1 MPLFRLVGF
10 TTLSC
15 GCLVGRY
22 REVALNRE
30 VDYVEEKGNACWSSS
45 HQRNQVV
52 AAERA
57 TADRTRT
64 PALAAAAHA

>member
-10 TTLSC
+10 ATLSC

-30 VDYVEEKGNACWSSS
+30 VDYVEEKGNVCWSSD

-52 AAERA
+52 TSEHA

-64 PALAAAAHA
+64 PAVAAAAHA

>member
-22 REVALNRE
+22 RDVALSRE
-30 VDYVEEKGNACWSSS
+30 VDYVEEKGNACWSSD
-45 HQRNQVV
+45 HQRNQAV
-52 AAERA
+52 ATE
-57 TADRTRT
+57 
-64 PALAAAAHA
+64 LAAADKTPTPAVAAHA

>member
-22 REVALNRE
+22 REVAIDRE
-30 VDYVEEKGNACWSSS
+30 VDYVEEKGSGCWSSD
-45 HQRNQVV
+45 HQRNQLVSTGLTSPD
-52 AAERA
+52 A
-57 TADRTRT
+57 
-64 PALAAAAHA
+64 PAVPVAAHA